1 MKVEPKFF
9 LGAVPFALGI
19 LAPGASV
26 FASQSA
32 ALTSYSVSQQVN
44 KVSGVV
50 TDSNGEPLIGVN
62 VAQKGAESNGSI
74 TDLDGLFML
83 NVPSNATLVVS
94 YVGFKTLEV
103 PVNGKSISKS
113 PFKKTLKH

>member
-44 KVSGVV
+44 KVSGVY
-50 TDSNGEPLIGVN
+50 NPQIEMF
-62 VAQKGAESNGSI
+62 AR
-74 TDLDGLFML
+74 
-83 NVPSNATLVVS
+83 
-94 YVGFKTLEV
+94 FKM
-103 PVNGKSISKS
+103 KSS
-113 PFKKTLKH
+113 FHKTKRII

>member
-44 KVSGVV
+44 KVVV
-50 TDSNGEPLIGVN
+50 L
-62 VAQKGAESNGSI
+62 
-74 TDLDGLFML
+74 
-83 NVPSNATLVVS
+83 
-94 YVGFKTLEV
+94 
-103 PVNGKSISKS
+103 
-113 PFKKTLKH
+113 